1 MHIPRGE
8 WHDVSQASSRIT
20 SPVEVDAGRLCPSP
34 LLPRSASGRRTCRTV
49 DPAPSPSRAP
59 FHRLRRSIL
68 QRFAVVANQSSAE
81 SRLATRLRG
90 TLGGCTRLG
99 VLVRTRT
106 PLRSRPTEPFG
117 SFNSAALL
125 PPRCKSLLVHDSHV
139 RFRRLVSGCLC
150 APPGFARP
158 RGGSI
163 ANSSAVTLLDRA
175 PPQLSVNRLNMLR
188 SCRWVG
194 GPTAALHAFALAP
207 PRLVRGS
214 IRFSFPVQP

>member
-1 MHIPRGE
+1 M
-8 WHDVSQASSRIT
+8 SQASSRIT
-20 SPVEVDAGRLCPSP
+20 SPVEADAGRLRHS
-34 LLPRSASGRRTCRTV
+34 LFLPRSAFVRRTCCTL
-49 DPAPSPSRAP
+49 DPAPGPSRTP
-59 FHRLRRSIL
+59 FHSFRRSDPR
-68 QRFAVVANQSSAE
+68 RFAAVATSSNAGN
-81 SRLATRLRG
+81 RLATRLRG
-90 TLGGCTRLG
+90 ALGNGTRLG

-125 PPRCKSLLVHDSHV
+125 PPMCKSLLVHDSHV

-194 GPTAALHAFALAP
+194 GPTAALHALALAP